1 MSCFSPRPVSAVPQ
15 PVVFEALL
23 HDAATDVRVT
33 LDALLPQPEG
43 PAAQLYEAMRYSALG
58 PGKAFRAFLVL
69 ASAAL
74 CGAERQQV
82 LRVAA
87 AVEALHAYSLT
98 HDDLPAMD
106 DSDLRRGRAAAHKAF
121 DEATAILAGDALLT
135 LAFEILADPATHP
148 SGDVR
153 AALTLGL
160 ARASGA
166 AGMVGGQMIDLL
178 GEDQPLTLPEIT
190 HLHALKTGAL
200 ITFACVAGALLGKV
214 DTRDYDAL
222 KTYGD
227 ALGLLFQ
234 ITDDLLDAEGD
245 AETLGKPAG
254 ADAAAGKSTFVS
266 LLGVQGARAR
276 ATMVATTARKALG
289 RFGPEADG
297 LRAAVGFLLERQS

>member
-1 MSCFSPRPVSAVPQ
+1 MLEV
-15 PVVFEALL
+15 
-23 HDAATDVRVT
+23 
-33 LDALLPQPEG
+33 LLPQPG
-43 PAAQLYEAMRYSALG
+43 GAAARLHEAMRYSALG

-69 ASAAL
+69 ASADL
-74 CGAERQQV
+74 CGAERAHA

-106 DSDLRRGRAAAHKAF
+106 DSALRRGRATAHLAF

-135 LAFEILADPATHP
+135 LAFEILADAATHP
-148 SGDVR
+148 SGETR
-153 AALTLGL
+153 AALVLGL
-160 ARASGA
+160 AQASGA

-178 GEDQPLTLPEIT
+178 GEEQQLTLPDIT

-200 ITFACVAGALLGKV
+200 ITFSCTAGALLGKV
-214 DTRDYDAL
+214 DTAHHDAL
-222 KTYGD
+222 RLYGD

-245 AETLGKPAG
+245 AATLGKPAG
-254 ADAAAGKSTFVS
+254 ADAEAGKATFVS

-276 ATMVATTARKALG
+276 ATMVAATARKALG
-289 RFGPEADG
+289 IFGAEADG
-297 LRAAVGFLLERQS
+297 LRAATGFLLERRR